1 MVRSHQNGDH
11 IYNGSVEE
19 DMTAEEVYR
28 EITKEIVSPIM
39 VKNYV
44 LMIGCMNLQE
54 KDKLHRNY

>member
-1 MVRSHQNGDH
+1 
-11 IYNGSVEE
+11 
-19 DMTAEEVYR
+19 MTAEEVYR